1 MTKAMIK
8 SFSSPCLS
16 SHNSQTFSNIS
27 GKTTSPGLV
36 AQPRMTRSNSRVTC
50 IAEDCSSS
58 MTAKDGASARDDI
71 LVFNRRHV
79 VSSAAATVLPNA
91 VKKAVDYSAK
101 STAVWYC
108 TSEFVW
114 PMDEKS
120 MCQVAETCMR
130 TRSAVGFARDTNMFY
145 VNHLFQNVVSFY
157 ENLFSQGINT
167 DHFILRLIYQ
177 HVVAVIEH
185 VKVQES
191 CTKDALL
198 NFDKMRKAMEMELDR
213 VYQELYRS
221 QTTI

>member
-1 MTKAMIK
+1 MTKTMIK
-8 SFSSPCLS
+8 SYSSPCLS
-16 SHNSQTFSNIS
+16 SHNSQAFSNLS
-27 GKTTSPGLV
+27 GKCTSSGLV
-36 AQPRMTRSNSRVTC
+36 SAQPRMTRSNSRVTC
-50 IAEDCSSS
+50 IAEEYSSS
-58 MTAKDGASARDDI
+58 MTAKDCASARDDI

-79 VSSAAATVLPNA
+79 LSSAAATVPSA

-108 TSEFVW
+108 TSKFVW
-114 PMDEKS
+114 PMDEGT
-120 MCQVAETCMR
+120 MCQVAETCMK

-167 DHFILRLIYQ
+167 DHFVLRLIYQ

-191 CTKDALL
+191 CTEDALL
-198 NFDKMRKAMEMELDR
+198 NFDKMRKAMEIELDR

-221 QTTI
+221 PKTI